1 MSKNVALVLS
11 GGGARGLAHIGV
23 IEELEKRGYIISS
36 IAGTSMGALIGGVYA
51 CGKMKEL
58 KNWMISLD
66 KRKVFNL
73 VDFTFSSMGLIK
85 GDRVLN
91 AMKEFIP
98 DINIEDLKINFSAT
112 AADITNNKEVV
123 FKSGS
128 LFDAIRAS
136 ISIPTVL
143 TPVIKDNAII
153 VDGGVLNN
161 IPIGNVKRTKG
172 DLLIAVYV
180 NADIPIEK
188 TTIPKK
194 ETKKQSIY
202 LEKISEFYAQLQLI
216 QPKDKTEKMG
226 YFSLLDKTLTAG
238 TQKLAQ
244 LIIEKGAPDVLI
256 NISRHSCGTYDFFL
270 AKEQIE
276 IGRQATASKLN
287 PYTLISFILSFII
300 MK

>member
-1 MSKNVALVLS
+1 
-11 GGGARGLAHIGV
+11 
-23 IEELEKRGYIISS
+23 
-36 IAGTSMGALIGGVYA
+36 
-51 CGKMKEL
+51 
-58 KNWMISLD
+58 
-66 KRKVFNL
+66 
-73 VDFTFSSMGLIK
+73 MGLIK

-143 TPVIKDNAII
+143 TPVIKDNAIM

-161 IPIGNVKRTKG
+161 IPIG
-172 DLLIAVYV
+172 
-180 NADIPIEK
+180 K

-194 ETKKQSIY
+194 ATKKHSVY

-256 NISRHSCGTYDFFL
+256 NISRHSCGTYDFYL

-276 IGRQATASKLN
+276 IGRQAAASKLN
-287 PYTLISFILSFII
+287 PYTLVSFILSFII